1 MQTKLTPIRVL
12 GIDNSKRS
20 SIQNS
25 ISEISP
31 QVNCSFE
38 IVNVEGL
45 DVAVIEVPEG
55 TNKPYVY
62 SGAIYVRVDP
72 NSPKLT
78 T

>member
-1 MQTKLTPIRVL
+1 MQMKLRASRVL

-45 DVAVIEVPEG
+45 DVAVIEVPAG
-55 TNKPYVY
+55 TK
-62 SGAIYVRVDP
+62 
-72 NSPKLT
+72 
-78 T
+78 